1 MLSFFSGKQWIIC
14 LHASWPDGGNWLILG
29 PTRNEKMQQRPTH
42 RSASPLR
49 VTRKH
54 RCSEGRTA
62 VTPHWKQTHHLS
74 RRRHACH
81 SDRVDFHFQ
90 NKKKKCRWNAKL
102 LKPCSNKWSILQ
114 LQQYFLHYFY
124 SIWFTLPY
132 IIPSFLGY
140 YFFSLLKTSRSPSN
154 LSVIN
159 CLSFTS
165 LVSLI
170 SLFCPSRSV
179 FPSLWSSIIT
189 LLHPPSLTSFNL
201 LI

>member
-90 NKKKKCRWNAKL
+90 NKKKKNVGEMQNY
-102 LKPCSNKWSILQ
+102 SNLAATSG
-114 LQQYFLHYFY
+114 QYFNFNNTFFIIFILSGLHY
-124 SIWFTLPY
+124 
-132 IIPSFLGY
+132 
-140 YFFSLLKTSRSPSN
+140 
-154 LSVIN
+154 
-159 CLSFTS
+159 
-165 LVSLI
+165 LI
-170 SLFCPSRSV
+170 SF
-179 FPSLWSSIIT
+179 
-189 LLHPPSLTSFNL
+189 PPSLDTIFSLF
-201 LI
+201 